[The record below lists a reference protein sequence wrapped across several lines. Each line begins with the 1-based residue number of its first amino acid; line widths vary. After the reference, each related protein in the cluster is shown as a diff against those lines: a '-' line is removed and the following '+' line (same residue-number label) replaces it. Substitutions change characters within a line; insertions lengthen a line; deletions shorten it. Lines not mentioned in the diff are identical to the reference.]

1 MIEDRYA
8 ALEAAEEEGGKEGD
22 VRKRVDRLLSSL
34 HARFFGRVGI
44 PIPFLPLR
52 RRLHVVD
59 DDLDA
64 AAAEYYLLV
73 VVGRGREGSIG
84 HPSEWGVGCHG
95 DVLTRR
101 ERGRRRK
108 EERGRKMTGK
118 QNGPL
123 SSQKNKH
130 RSLSLFRTQV
140 ALEGRFPPPPLSFL
154 HLPCA
159 EPRSSSGA
167 SWKWNRLRPRL
178 RCRRRRSLRSGR
190 LPTPLLPCRRSS
202 DDDASPLSLLLL
214 APRRLPPLRHRQ
226 SQQQPERPSARS
238 LPRRKVRIF
247 VLGTRNE

>member
-1 MIEDRYA
+1 M
-8 ALEAAEEEGGKEGD
+8 EAAEEEGGREGD

-123 SSQKNKH
+123 HKKINIAL
-130 RSLSLFRTQV
+130 SLSSELKSLSRDVFPLLLFPIRIYHAQSLEARQARPGSGTV
-140 ALEGRFPPPPLSFL
+140 SVLGFVVVVDALFDLVD
-154 HLPCA
+154 
-159 EPRSSSGA
+159 
-167 SWKWNRLRPRL
+167 
-178 RCRRRRSLRSGR
+178 CRRRSSLVVVP
-190 LPTPLLPCRRSS
+190 PTTMPLLCPCCC
-202 DDDASPLSLLLL
+202 
-214 APRRLPPLRHRQ
+214 
-226 SQQQPERPSARS
+226 
-238 LPRRKVRIF
+238 
-247 VLGTRNE
+247 

>member
-1 MIEDRYA
+1 M
-8 ALEAAEEEGGKEGD
+8 EAAEEEGGKEGD

-130 RSLSLFRTQV
+130 RSLSLPNSSRSRGTFS
-140 ALEGRFPPPPLSFL
+140 PSSSFL
-154 HLPCA
+154 LVT
-159 EPRSSSGA
+159 SSSF
-167 SWKWNRLRPRL
+167 
-178 RCRRRRSLRSGR
+178 
-190 LPTPLLPCRRSS
+190 S
-202 DDDASPLSLLLL
+202 DVTLITTSDPGPSPN
-214 APRRLPPLRHRQ
+214 
-226 SQQQPERPSARS
+226 
-238 LPRRKVRIF
+238 I
-247 VLGTRNE
+247 

>member
-1 MIEDRYA
+1 MNGGGGRRR
-8 ALEAAEEEGGKEGD
+8 EGGRREKGK
-22 VRKRVDRLLSSL
+22 RKRVDRLLSSL

-108 EERGRKMTGK
+108 EERGRKITGK
-118 QNGPL
+118 QNRPL

-130 RSLSLFRTQV
+130 RSLSLPNSSRSRGTFSPSSSFLLAFTMRRASKIV
-140 ALEGRFPPPPLSFL
+140 RRVLEVEPSPSSASLSSSTLSSIWSIADAAPPLSSFL
-154 HLPCA
+154 
-159 EPRSSSGA
+159 
-167 SWKWNRLRPRL
+167 
-178 RCRRRRSLRSGR
+178 RRRCLSSVPAAASASSAAPSPAPSKSAAAREALR
-190 LPTPLLPCRRSS
+190 
-202 DDDASPLSLLLL
+202 AKL
-214 APRRLPPLRHRQ
+214 AAEEGKDFCTRHEKR
-226 SQQQPERPSARS
+226 EKA
-238 LPRRKVRIF
+238 
-247 VLGTRNE
+247 N